1 MTSRRT
7 ALKSLIAASV
17 PIPLTDPAWAAQ
29 EAKTESL
36 KVLRYAFPVA
46 ETGFDP
52 VQLIDLYSRVVTAH
66 IFDGLY
72 TYDHLARPFLIK
84 PNTAVGMPEHSS
96 DFRVWTIKIRPGIF
110 FAADEAFKGKKRE
123 LVAEDYVYSCK
134 RFFDPRWKSPTYAS
148 FSELKILGMDRL
160 REAVTKNKQAFDYD
174 TPVEGLRAL
183 DRYTLQFRLAQPSP
197 RFIQML
203 AGGDVFGALAR
214 EVVEHYGD
222 AIMAHPV
229 GTGPFRLGE
238 WRRSS
243 KIVLERNLDYR
254 EHFFDAEPNADDT
267 EGQALA
273 QRFKGRRLPMIDRVE
288 ISVVEEAQ
296 PRWLSFLNGDQDLQE
311 RLPSEFIQSAVPGGK
326 LAPSLAHRG
335 IALSRNMAADV
346 TMTVFNMEDPVIGGY
361 EPHKV
366 ALRRAIGLGLDVKKE
381 IVLVRQGQAIPAQ
394 SGIVPFTYGF
404 DPNLRTE
411 NSEYSVPRA
420 KALLDTYGYL
430 DRDGDGW
437 REDPDGNPLRLLWAT
452 QTSQI
457 DRQYDEL
464 RQKDM
469 KALGLRM
476 ESRPAQWPDNLKN
489 MRAGKLMIWSVGNSA
504 SAPDSQDTFDSGATA
519 HIGGG
524 NLARFS
530 HKRYDEICALTNTL
544 PDGPERLALFREALR
559 ILAAYMPYKYYVHR
573 IVTDLTHP
581 WLVGYRKPPY
591 WNQWWQYVD
600 IEPHEHKAG

>member
-1 MTSRRT
+1 MSSRRA
-7 ALKSLIAASV
+7 ALKFLTASSLTAARSV
-17 PIPLTDPAWAAQ
+17 SARAPSAGDSSAP
-29 EAKTESL
+29 

-52 VQLIDLYSRVVTAH
+52 VQLIDLYSRVITAH

-84 PNTAVGMPEHSS
+84 PNTAVGLPEHSA
-96 DFRVWTIKIRPGIF
+96 DFRVWTIRIRPGIY
-110 FAADEAFKGKKRE
+110 FAADDAFKGQRRE

-148 FSELKILGMDRL
+148 FSELKILGLDRL
-160 REAVTKNKQAFDYD
+160 REAALKNKAAFDYD
-174 TPVEGLRAL
+174 TPVEGVRAL
-183 DRYTLQFRLAQPSP
+183 DRTTLQFRLAQPSP

-222 AIMAHPV
+222 EIMAHPV
-229 GTGPFRLGE
+229 GTGPFRLSQ

-243 KIVLERNLDYR
+243 KIVLERNPDYR
-254 EHFFDAEPNADDT
+254 EHFYDAQPNPDDA

-273 QRFKGRRLPMIDRVE
+273 QRFKGQRLPMIDRVE
-288 ISVVEEAQ
+288 ISVIEEAQ
-296 PRWLSFLNGDQDLQE
+296 PRWLSFLNREQDLQE
-311 RLPSEFIQSAVPGGK
+311 RLPAEFIQGAVPGGK
-326 LAPSLAHRG
+326 LAPKLAARG
-335 IALSRNMAADV
+335 IQLMRNMAADV
-346 TMTVFNMEDPVIGGY
+346 TMTVFNMEDPVVGGY
-361 EPHKV
+361 APHQV
-366 ALRRAIGLGLDVKKE
+366 ALRRAIGLGIDIKKE
-381 IVLVRQGQAIPAQ
+381 IELVRQGQAIPAQ

-411 NSEYSVPRA
+411 NSQYDVARA
-420 KALLDTYGYL
+420 RALLDTYGYL

-437 REDPDGNPLRLLWAT
+437 REDPEGKPLRLLWAT

-457 DRQYDEL
+457 DRQFDEL

-469 KALGLRM
+469 KALGLRA

-504 SAPDSQDTFDSGATA
+504 SSPDSQDTFDSGATA
-519 HIGGG
+519 HVGGG

-530 HKRYDEICALTNTL
+530 LKRFDEICARTNVL
-544 PDGPERLALFREALR
+544 PDGPERLALFREAQR
-559 ILAAYMPYKYYVHR
+559 ILTAYMPYKYYVHR
-573 IVTDLTHP
+573 IVTDLAHP

-591 WNQWWQYVD
+591 WNHWWQYVD
-600 IEPHEHKAG
+600 IAPHSQG